1 MKKLF
6 LIILLALAAALSA
19 AAQDAKVRSFEAAPM
34 DVTAQKHA
42 RLDLHGEK
50 CAVVKV
56 RVIADGVAFK
66 GNLIGEPVE
75 NPGEYWV
82 YLTGGTKQF
91 QILSRSFLPFM
102 YNFDEPLRGGVTYVL
117 TLEAPQAA
125 GAPVTPQRKKQNFLA
140 LKVTPPSA
148 HVTVDGTEIALVNGA
163 CNKLLPAGT
172 HTYRVTALG
181 YAPHEETVTI
191 ADTKITRAVTLRSVM
206 PRLTVTSAT
215 PGTEIFINDESRGT
229 DRWNGELMP
238 DTYVIEGRM
247 DAYRTHSQTITLAE
261 DETRTVAIPAL
272 TPITGS
278 LTIDYLPQ
286 DATVTIDGRAVGT
299 TPLLLDDLLVGSH
312 KVTIAAEG
320 YETKTLTATVAETTP
335 ATLSGTLAAKPTKP
349 SLADIALTNNYE
361 SFKDPSTGK
370 LGYKHNGLVVIP
382 ATFDWVGMFSEGLT
396 QARIDGKLGY
406 IDKTGTF
413 VIPPKFRGSAR
424 FFEGL
429 AAVTNNG
436 KWGYIDMS
444 GTMVIPEKYDD
455 IGIFSEGLAK
465 VFING
470 KWGYIDKFGTMV
482 IPAIYDEGLNF
493 ENGKANVK
501 LNGRWFY
508 IDRNGN
514 KVK

>member
-117 TLEAPQAA
+117 TLEAPQPADTPA
-125 GAPVTPQRKKQNFLA
+125 TPQRKKQNFLA
-140 LKVTPPSA
+140 LKVTPPTA

-206 PRLTVTSAT
+206 PRLTVTATT

-247 DAYRTHSQTITLAE
+247 DAYRTHSQTVTLAE
-261 DETRTVAIPAL
+261 DETRTVTIPAL

-286 DATVTIDGRAVGT
+286 DATVTIDGRNVGT

-335 ATLSGTLAAKPTKP
+335 ATLSGTLAARPAASYSSSTSLPTA
-349 SLADIALTNNYE
+349 ADIALTKEYQI
-361 SFKDPSTGK
+361 FQDISTNK
-370 LGYKHNGLVVIP
+370 WGYKHNGHIVIP
-382 ATFDWVGMFSEGLT
+382 A
-396 QARIDGKLGY
+396 
-406 IDKTGTF
+406 
-413 VIPPKFRGSAR
+413 
-424 FFEGL
+424 
-429 AAVTNNG
+429 
-436 KWGYIDMS
+436 
-444 GTMVIPEKYDD
+444 KYDWAD
-455 IGIFSEGLAK
+455 SDFSEGLAS
-465 VFING
+465 VCINSKYG
-470 KWGYIDKFGTMV
+470 KIDKTGKCVIPCEYQNSFAFKEGLACMKKNNKWGYVDNNNTIV
-482 IPAIYDEGLNF
+482 ISFIYDEAYKF
-493 ENGKANVK
+493 ENGKARVK
-501 LNGRWFY
+501 LKGRTFY
-508 IDRNGN
+508 IDRNGRE
-514 KVK
+514 VK